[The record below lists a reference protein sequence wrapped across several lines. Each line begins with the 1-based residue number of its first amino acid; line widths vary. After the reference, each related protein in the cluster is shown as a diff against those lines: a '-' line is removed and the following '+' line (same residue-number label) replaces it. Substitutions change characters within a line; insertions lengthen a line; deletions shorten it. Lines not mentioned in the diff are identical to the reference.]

1 MKLDKFHLKT
11 GVDKDILGVGQ
22 DCVHFGFGDVQHLVK
37 FLQGKS
43 SNANIPEGIFYELFQ
58 LISFQLDCVTS
69 PARLQQ
75 SSPRP
80 AKFQEQSSQDS
91 EKLKVGF

>member
-11 GVDKDILGVGQ
+11 GIDKDILGVGQ

-43 SNANIPEGIFYELFQ
+43 SNANIP
-58 LISFQLDCVTS
+58 
-69 PARLQQ
+69 
-75 SSPRP
+75 
-80 AKFQEQSSQDS
+80 
-91 EKLKVGF
+91 LKGHFIIVHILMNIK